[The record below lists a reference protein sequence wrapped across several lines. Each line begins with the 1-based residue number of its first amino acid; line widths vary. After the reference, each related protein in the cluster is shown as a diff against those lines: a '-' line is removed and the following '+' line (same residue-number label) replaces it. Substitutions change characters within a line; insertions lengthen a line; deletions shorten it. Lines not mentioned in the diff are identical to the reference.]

1 MKTIKAAVLLFLALG
16 ARAGEPS
23 TISSYIGKLKIGQPI
38 RYKNLAIYP
47 LTIQQSKARE
57 FITLAEAM
65 DRGWLKIREIGDGEV
80 NHVELKNSGTSMV
93 FIMTGEMLK
102 GAKQDRML
110 GQDVLVPPKSAWIRV
125 PVYCVEHGRWVSSSP
140 AFKSSSEVAP
150 NALRQCARITED
162 QSEVWDAIASSQEKL
177 GIVSGTSTVHANY
190 EDERIK
196 KELAGYTGHFE
207 RLPRL
212 DPGTAGVVVAT
223 GNRILCVDIFAD
235 NKILSKF
242 WSRLLRSYAMDAI
255 MESEPTVDKAAI
267 KELMQTL
274 SRSKHVSLG
283 TPGAGELYRVETNSG
298 RGSVLVYDGQ
308 IIHLDFFVDDL
319 SDSDQPEWQLDI
331 RRDQRLND

>member
-16 ARAGEPS
+16 ARAGEP
-23 TISSYIGKLKIGQPI
+23 TIISSYIGRLKIGQPI

-47 LTIQQSKARE
+47 LTIQQPKARE

-80 NHVELKNSGTSMV
+80 NHVELKNSGTGMV
-93 FIMTGEMLK
+93 FIMTGEMLR

-110 GQDVLVPPKSAWIRV
+110 GQDVLVPPKSSWIRV

-140 AFKSSSEVAP
+140 TFKSSNEVAP

-190 EDERIK
+190 EDEKVK
-196 KELAGYTGHFE
+196 KEIAGYTDHFE

-212 DPGTAGVVVAT
+212 DQSTVGVVVAT
-223 GNRILCVDIFAD
+223 GDRILCVDIFAN
-235 NKILSKF
+235 NKLLGKF

-255 MESEPTVDKAAI
+255 MECEPTVDKAAI
-267 KELMQTL
+267 KNLMKTL
-274 SRSKHVSLG
+274 SSSKYVSLG
-283 TPGAGELYRVETNSG
+283 TPGAGELYRMETSSG
-298 RGSVLVYDGQ
+298 RGSALVHDGQ
-308 IIHLDFFVDDL
+308 IIHLDFFSDDV
-319 SDSDQPEWQLDI
+319 SDDDQSEWQLDV